1 MFLRFGE
8 ASSQQPEM
16 GDEEPCYFG
25 CGRSFEVLGEAA
37 ASTEPGEGTFDDP
50 APRQEL
56 EALGALRS
64 LDDFDGPRSAMGQCG
79 DELIAAVNPVGKDMA
94 KLGELEPQMFQ
105 QRYGSVDILDIGLVY
120 AHGEQET
127 IAYVLEGESYVRWGE
142 HGEFD
147 AIARAG
153 DFIHVP
159 AWLPHLEVN
168 RSPDRPFRWI
178 VVRSTAT
185 PIVVNLPDDY
195 WG

>member
-1 MFLRFGE
+1 MFLRVGE

-127 IAYVLEGESYVRWGE
+127 IGVGDDVALAPMDAFASVES
-142 HGEFD
+142 
-147 AIARAG
+147 ARTNAS
-153 DFIHVP
+153 
-159 AWLPHLEVN
+159 L
-168 RSPDRPFRWI
+168 SRPL
-178 VVRSTAT
+178 SETY
-185 PIVVNLPDDY
+185 L
-195 WG
+195 